1 MTTASS
7 TFAAAGGVGTLQMA
21 AGSGPSAY
29 LQGVSALSVDLI
41 STLGCDKAPTGGGT
55 FTSAVVRR
63 IGTSDYRVKVRATA
77 SGTVLDLV
85 RTVSGGET
93 VLATQALTG
102 VLLTAGETFQ
112 PRLQAQGSGTTTL
125 QAKFW
130 ESGTSEPGWTLTSTA
145 RPRPCRTRVEWASTA
160 TCPLRRPTPI
170 TLRVYDLQATQ
181 LG

>member
-29 LQGVSALSVDLI
+29 LQGVSALNVDLI
-41 STLGCDKAPTGGGT
+41 STLGYDKAPTGGGT

-102 VLLTAGETFQ
+102 CCSRPARHSSFGCRLRDRAPPRCGPSSGNPEHPSRLAG
-112 PRLQAQGSGTTTL
+112 R
-125 QAKFW
+125 
-130 ESGTSEPGWTLTSTA
+130 
-145 RPRPCRTRVEWASTA
+145 
-160 TCPLRRPTPI
+160 
-170 TLRVYDLQATQ
+170 
-181 LG
+181 